1 MFPMESAI
9 ETAKRR
15 QMVELQL
22 RQRGICDQKLLDI
35 MEQLPRHHFIPYP
48 NQSDAYLDQ
57 PVPIG
62 FGQTISQPYIV
73 GLMTEK
79 LDVEPDHEVLE
90 IGTGCG
96 YQTAILAKLCRW
108 VYSVEIVEQL
118 AQLGR
123 ENVTALDITNVQY
136 HIGDAWQG
144 WPEHK
149 QFDRIMV
156 AAAAEEVPPVLLEQ
170 LKDHGK
176 MVIPVGE
183 QFGQKLLLLGKH
195 GQKISKQNLCY
206 CRFVKLVHK

>member
-1 MFPMESAI
+1 MFPSESAI

-22 RQRGICDQKLLDI
+22 RQRSICDQKLLDI
-35 MEQLPRHHFIPYP
+35 MEQLPRHHFIPQP

-79 LDVEPDHEVLE
+79 LNVEPDHEVLE

-108 VYSVEIVEQL
+108 VYSIEIVEQL

-144 WPEHK
+144 WPEQK

-170 LKDHGK
+170 LKDYGK

-183 QFGQKLLLLGKH
+183 QFGQKLLLLEKH

-206 CRFVKLVHK
+206 CRFVRLVRK